1 MPKIDIIKSIGE
13 DIKDPALKRNYF
25 SLYNTRKKLMRE
37 RGVLFEI
44 KIYCFLYG
52 TVARDEAICIKND
65 DDIQRLEDEV
75 RKCVHKRLRYS
86 KKITRAFSEM
96 RKALKERVDKG
107 ATATEQEVFDIAYK
121 TGDDILERCVKLC
134 SAIRL
139 LTDSLT
145 NIPYVDDFIK
155 EEEENGG

>member
-1 MPKIDIIKSIGE
+1 MPKIDVIKSIGE

-25 SLYNTRKKLMRE
+25 SLYKTREKLMRE
-37 RGVLFEI
+37 RYALFDI
-44 KIYCFLYG
+44 KIYCLLYG

-86 KKITRAFSEM
+86 KKITRAYSEM
-96 RKALKERVDKG
+96 RKALKERGDKG
-107 ATATEQEVFDIAYK
+107 ATATAQEVFDIAYK
-121 TGDDILERCVKLC
+121 TGDDLLERSVKLG
-134 SAIRL
+134 SSIRL

-145 NIPYVDDFIK
+145 NIAKVDDFIK
-155 EEEENGG
+155 GE